1 MQLLTTDGLVT
12 RGGALQSSQ
21 NLEGTDPVAV
31 VGFSLRFPQDAT
43 SPQSFWKIL
52 QEGRSVTTEVPPD
65 RFNINGFYHP
75 DASRNDTVNA
85 RGGHFLKENVAAFDA
100 PFFSMSPGEVESLD
114 PQQRGLLETTYRA
127 LENAGI
133 PVERAAGSAT
143 SVYVGA
149 LGVEYNRFFEFDEE
163 VQATYKATGNSGAIL
178 ANRLSWFYDL
188 RGPSMTIETAC
199 SSSLIGLHLAC
210 QSLRSKESRMSLVCG
225 SQLYLEPMT
234 SAISLSALQFIS
246 PDSRCHSFGADGNG
260 YAKGEGFGVL
270 VLKRLSDAIAD
281 GDVIRAVV
289 RATATNQDGRTPG
302 ISQPSQAAQ
311 EKLIREAYR
320 SGGLDLASTR
330 LFEAHGPG
338 TKLGDPIEAG
348 AIKSVFQKHRSP
360 DDPMHIGAVKANI
373 GHLEATAGLAG
384 LIKTILSLEKGIIP
398 PIAGLKEVNPRIPA
412 DEWNLKFPTKP
423 LPWPTDGLRRAS
435 VNAFGYGG
443 SNAHAVLDD
452 AYNYLRE
459 HGLEAHHITVK
470 RPPTLAILENGVAN
484 GIANDH
490 SNGHT
495 NGHANGYTNG
505 HANAHTK
512 GDQNGNA
519 TNDYNSHNRNGATV
533 SNGTS
538 HEEPEETQY
547 VFTWSASDS
556 NGIGRLGAAYEN
568 YLSLIEPQD
577 VSEEFLRDLAYTL
590 SNKRSVLPWKTFALA
605 GNLESLKTQVQTLP
619 KPVRSS
625 TSPRI
630 NFVFTG
636 QGAQWARMGIELLK
650 FETFRQ
656 SILKADSYLKG
667 LGNSWSLIEEL
678 HKPADSSQIDSP
690 ALAQPL
696 CTALQVALVEL
707 LEGWGVVPW
716 GVVGHSSGEI
726 AAAFCAGA
734 ISRESAWTIAYFRGA
749 LAARVAESK
758 TGERGAM
765 MAVGLTASELQPHI
779 DEISAV
785 HGQQC
790 LSIGCINSANNITA
804 TGLDKSID
812 ALKVRLD
819 EKKVFA
825 RKLKIPLA
833 YHSSHMQVIA
843 EEYKS
848 LLQGICQPRQS
859 PRKGEAPVFCSSIT
873 GQPVPVKQLSLP
885 QYWVKNLVSTVRF
898 SEALGQLSQASR
910 NSGSNTQVDHYVE
923 IGPHAAMQR
932 AVMDNVPQSEN
943 VKYDSAMRRG
953 VSGLK
958 SLQQL
963 SGKLWTE
970 GYPVRIEAVNSYG
983 SNRSAKMVVDLP
995 EYPFNHSQTYWLE
1008 SRLFKNYRT
1017 RDNIRHE
1024 LVGIPTNDWN
1034 PLEPKFR
1041 FTIRVSDLPWL
1052 TDHRLNGS
1060 PVYPA
1065 AGMAVMAIEA
1075 ARHLAKPGH
1084 AVRGYRLRN
1093 VRIFSALVVPETPE
1107 GVESQIFLRNAENSR
1122 TTGVQTIECREFNVY
1137 VYSDNEWRE
1146 VCAGSVVTEYEETPD
1161 EVYGADERSLT
1172 KDYYQSMYQQALD
1185 RCSATSTQQV
1195 FYDAGHK
1202 IGYGFGPLFNTLHDL
1217 AYDPEGDQAVAV
1229 VKPDEWRGKVPEKN
1243 SQVQPHI
1250 IHPTALDGVFQVTAV
1265 ATTKGGTQL
1274 GPLQAP
1280 TQLRDFWISHDLI
1293 ERKPSTKLNILAQ
1306 TTLQA
1311 ARETDS
1317 FILAINSETGEPAI
1331 VIDGYRVTTVSSL
1344 SYKPSEKRNIFY
1356 RLDWKPDV
1364 DLISSSQTE
1373 TYCLDKETMP
1383 VEWKPSKNVVT
1394 LHYMSEMLKELD
1406 AQGYETTSPYF
1417 QRYLAWVRYHFDLLG
1432 ESNPLLQSPWK
1443 DTFADDSRRM
1453 QYLADFAATGPVE
1466 GAVNSFCKHLAAIVR
1481 EEVDPLDLLFNQGLA
1496 KDLYKDE
1503 IFVITAKRMAVFMD
1517 LLAHKNSKLDIL
1529 EIGAGTGSGTQQ
1541 ILSALGKQGNDKG
1554 VTPRY
1559 QSYTFTDISPGFFEK
1574 AKAKFSDHVDRMTF
1588 QTLDIERDPAAQGF
1602 TPGGYDVVIAA
1613 TVLHATQSVSDT
1625 LSHARSLL
1633 KPGGYIILMEPT
1645 NKHDTV
1651 LNGIWGTLPGW
1662 WRSTEEDRKWC
1673 PLYSRDE
1680 WDYYLKQTGYTGV
1693 EMAITD
1699 FPDVENHTLSFL
1711 LSRASHEESNQ
1722 LQLPESLFIAAET
1735 EFQLKVAGEI
1745 ASYISSTFGKK
1756 CDILTPD
1763 AISEQIS
1770 QSNVCLSLLD
1780 LGRPFLAA
1788 MSGKDFARFKRLVAF
1803 SSHIYWITSGADGN
1817 APLPENAMSSGFS
1830 RAAMLEK
1837 PGLYWANLDIQD
1849 IACAGKAI
1857 SRVLQRSYGVSGVEN
1872 WEGDYLEASDVTLI
1886 PRVVEANDINDYVYS
1901 QTGNRDIERRQ
1912 LGREPTEALEIQ
1924 FSPGQLG
1931 SFRYARDETPSKP
1944 LSEDEVEVAV
1954 KATGVNFADVMC
1966 VLGQIT
1972 DSYIGHEY
1980 GGVVRRVGSA
1990 VKDLA
1995 PGDRVCG
2002 MASGTF
2008 KTFVRNKVHT
2018 TIPIPDH
2025 IAFTDAFPAVW
2036 LTALYGITHLG
2047 RLRKG
2052 ESVLIH
2058 AAAGAVGQAAI
2069 QLAQNIGAD
2078 VFVTVSSSVK
2088 KNLLQ
2093 ERYGIPGD
2101 RFFSSRKLA
2110 FGKQILRATNGR
2122 GVDVVLNSSSGEALA
2137 ETWRCVAPLGRFVE
2151 IGKRDIYSFQKLA
2164 MYQFSKNV
2172 TFSSLDLQTV
2182 YKNHPSVIK
2191 QLMDELHELLFA
2203 KKLGPPHP
2211 VTQFSRGEF
2220 ESAFRYLQTGRHMG
2234 KAVINWEEEAEV
2246 SVVPSN
2252 DPEYVFNSQAS
2263 YIIAGGLGGIGRSLS
2278 RWLSTRGVKHLILLS
2293 RSGAVSDDAI
2303 ELVNELTER
2312 GVNVIT
2318 PKCDVS
2324 NADSLA
2330 SALSD
2335 CERTMPRVKGVIQA
2349 SMVLKDRLF
2358 DNMSLAEWQA
2368 VLDPKVAG
2376 TWNLHHHL
2384 PADMDFFVILSSL
2397 GGMIGSRGQSQ
2408 YNAAATFQD
2417 AFARHRWAHGQKCI
2431 SIDVGLLTSVG
2442 YVAEQKDVSERWVNA
2457 GFDALSEKELHSVV
2471 DWACNPR
2478 LNVSSGWE
2486 TQVLTALN
2494 RPMAMIKQGKELL
2507 PYMKRTMYRHLH
2519 RMDQSTTASAPTSA
2533 QAVDYGA
2540 LLGDADNVEE
2550 AGAIIATALAQRLS
2564 QALSV
2569 PEEDVDINRPAH
2581 SFGVDSLVAVELRFW
2596 FANEMKAELSVF
2608 NILADCSIR
2617 ELGQQAAGKSHY
2629 VQKRQEN

>member
-52 QEGRSVTTEVPPD
+52 QEGRSVTTEVPSD

-75 DASRNDTVNA
+75 DASRTDTVNA

-281 GDVIRAVV
+281 GDVIRAVI

-470 RPPTLAILENGVAN
+470 RPPTLAILENG
-484 GIANDH
+484 
-490 SNGHT
+490 
-495 NGHANGYTNG
+495 
-505 HANAHTK
+505 
-512 GDQNGNA
+512 
-519 TNDYNSHNRNGATV
+519 
-533 SNGTS
+533 
-538 HEEPEETQY
+538 TQY

-556 NGIGRLGAAYEN
+556 NGIERLGAAYEN
-568 YLSLIEPQD
+568 YLTLIEPQD
-577 VSEEFLRDLAYTL
+577 VSEGFLRDLAYTL

-825 RKLKIPLA
+825 RKLKIPVA

-859 PRKGEAPVFCSSIT
+859 PRKGETPVFCSSVT

-970 GYPVRIEAVNSYG
+970 GYPVKIEAVNSYG

-1161 EVYGADERSLT
+1161 EVYGEDERSLT

-1243 SQVQPHI
+1243 SQAQPHI

-1613 TVLHATQSVSDT
+1613 TVLHATQSIS
-1625 LSHARSLL
+1625 
-1633 KPGGYIILMEPT
+1633 GYIILMEPT

-1788 MSGKDFARFKRLVAF
+1788 MSGKDFARFKRLVDF

-2358 DNMSLAEWQA
+2358 DNMSLAGWQA

>member
-52 QEGRSVTTEVPPD
+52 QEGRSVTTEVPSD

-75 DASRNDTVNA
+75 DASRTDTVNA

-281 GDVIRAVV
+281 GDVIRAVI

-484 GIANDH
+484 DIANDQ

-505 HANAHTK
+505 H
-512 GDQNGNA
+512 
-519 TNDYNSHNRNGATV
+519 Y
-533 SNGTS
+533 
-538 HEEPEETQY
+538 
-547 VFTWSASDS
+547 
-556 NGIGRLGAAYEN
+556 
-568 YLSLIEPQD
+568 

-825 RKLKIPLA
+825 RKLKIPVA

-848 LLQGICQPRQS
+848 LLQ
-859 PRKGEAPVFCSSIT
+859 
-873 GQPVPVKQLSLP
+873 VKQLSLP

-970 GYPVRIEAVNSYG
+970 GYPVKIEAVNSYG

-1093 VRIFSALVVPETPE
+1093 IRIFSALVVPETPE

-1161 EVYGADERSLT
+1161 EVYGEDERSLT

-1443 DTFADDSRRM
+1443 DTFADDSCRM

-1613 TVLHATQSVSDT
+1613 TVLHATQSISDT

-1662 WRSTEEDRKWC
+1662 WRSTEVDRKWC

-1788 MSGKDFARFKRLVAF
+1788 MSGKDFARFKRLVDF

-2164 MYQFSKNV
+2164 MSQFSKNV

-2303 ELVNELTER
+2303 ELVSELTER

-2368 VLDPKVAG
+2368 VLDPKIAG

-2519 RMDQSTTASAPTSA
+2519 RTDQSTTASAPTSA